1 MLFIYSIMRIN
12 TKKIDLELK
21 RIGWSKYQLAKEMGR
36 KPQWVYY
43 LMYHAENTSLR
54 TISRIAD
61 ALGLDPKDLI
71 L

>member
-1 MLFIYSIMRIN
+1 MRLN
-12 TKKIDLELK
+12 TKKIDMELK
-21 RIGWSKYQLAKEMGR
+21 RLGWSKYRLAKEMGR

-43 LMYHAENTSLR
+43 LMYRAEGMSLR
-54 TISRIAD
+54 TIDRLAE